1 MTYNNI
7 YLLVYIPATKF
18 YAASLARGLP
28 ITSYVSSAVSYAFPL
43 CNAERFG
50 NISQIETKIYD
61 DSPTP
66 PKLPVS

>member
-1 MTYNNI
+1 MTYNNL

-18 YAASLARGLP
+18 YAVQLAMGLP
-28 ITSYVSSAVSYAFPL
+28 IISYVPPVASYAFPL

-50 NISQIETKIYD
+50 NISQTETKIYD